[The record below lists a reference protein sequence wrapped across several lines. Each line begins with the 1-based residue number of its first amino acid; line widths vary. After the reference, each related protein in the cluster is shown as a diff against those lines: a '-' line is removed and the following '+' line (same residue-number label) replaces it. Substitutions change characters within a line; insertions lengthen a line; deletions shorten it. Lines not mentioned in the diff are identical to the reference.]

1 MQEKSLAV
9 SVQRETEIPR
19 LMNKLSEVII
29 ATLDAANCL
38 DGKLSNSILRS
49 PIPETAQNAKEVSL
63 PITGLG
69 ESIHDKIGEVR
80 KINVIITNI
89 MDRLEI

>member
-1 MQEKSLAV
+1 MQEKSIAA
-9 SVQRETEIPR
+9 SVQREAEIPR
-19 LMNKLSEVII
+19 LMNKLSEVITV
-29 ATLDAANCL
+29 TLDTVNRL

-49 PIPETAQNAKEVSL
+49 PIPETTQNTKEVSL

-89 MDRLEI
+89 IDRLEI